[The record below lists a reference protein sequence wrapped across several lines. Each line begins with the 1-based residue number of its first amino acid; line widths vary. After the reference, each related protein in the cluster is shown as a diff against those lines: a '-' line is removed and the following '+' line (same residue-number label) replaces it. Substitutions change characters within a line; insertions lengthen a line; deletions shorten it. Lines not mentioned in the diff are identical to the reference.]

1 MSKMTVLEMTQDI
14 LSDMNSDE
22 VNTINATL
30 ESAQVAQIIKSTYFN
45 IIDGKDYPHLKELF
59 RLDAG
64 TSTRPTHMAIP
75 ETIIDVEWV
84 KYNTKKLSGDKDLF
98 IKIKYK
104 TPDEFLYILEQ
115 RDSTDTTN
123 IKVVTDPSNITLNIN
138 KTKVPLYYTSFD
150 DETIVMDGYIA
161 TLETNLQQS
170 KTNCFGKKSVTFT
183 VSDSFIPDLPVQMFT
198 YLLAEAKS
206 TAFVVLKQMAN
217 PKAEQAAVSQKRR
230 MSQET
235 FKIKNGITFPN
246 FGRK

>member
-22 VNTINATL
+22 VNSISATL
-30 ESAQVAQIIKSTYFN
+30 EATQVAQIIKSTYFN
-45 IIDGKDYPHLKELF
+45 IVEGKDLAHLKELF
-59 RLDAG
+59 RLDSG

-84 KYNTKKLSGDKDLF
+84 KYNTKKTSSAKDLF
-98 IKIKYK
+98 TKIIYK

-150 DETIVMDGYIA
+150 DENIVMDGYIA

-170 KTNCFGKKSVTFT
+170 KTNCFGRKAPTFT
-183 VSDSFIPDLPVQMFT
+183 LSNTFTPDLPVQMFT
-198 YLLAEAKS
+198 SLLAEAKS
-206 TAFVVLKQMAN
+206 NCFLTLKQMPN
-217 PKAEQAAVSQKRR
+217 QKAEQTSISQKRK
-230 MSQET
+230 MAQEA
-235 FKIKNGITFPN
+235 FKLKNGITYPN

>member
-22 VNTINATL
+22 VNSISATL
-30 ESAQVAQIIKSTYFN
+30 EATQVAQIIKSTYFN
-45 IIDGKDYPHLKELF
+45 IVEGKDLAHLKELF
-59 RLDAG
+59 RLDSG

-84 KYNTKKLSGDKDLF
+84 KYNTKKTSSAKDLF
-98 IKIKYK
+98 TKMIYK

-150 DETIVMDGYIA
+150 DENIVMDGYIA

-170 KTNCFGKKSVTFT
+170 KTNCFGKKAPTFT
-183 VSDSFIPDLPVQMFT
+183 LSNTFTPDLPVQMFT

-206 TAFVVLKQMAN
+206 NCFLTLKQMPN
-217 PKAEQAAVSQKRR
+217 QKAEQTSISQKRK
-230 MSQET
+230 MAQEA
-235 FKIKNGITFPN
+235 FKLKNGITYPN

>member
-30 ESAQVAQIIKSTYFN
+30 ESAQEAQIIKSTYFN

-84 KYNTKKLSGDKDLF
+84 KYNTKKTSSAKDLF
-98 IKIKYK
+98 TKMIYK

-150 DETIVMDGYIA
+150 DENIVMDGYIA

-170 KTNCFGKKSVTFT
+170 KTNCFGRKAPTFT
-183 VSDSFIPDLPVQMFT
+183 LSNTFTPDLPVQMFT

-206 TAFVVLKQMAN
+206 NCFLTLKQMPN
-217 PKAEQAAVSQKRR
+217 QKAEQTSISQKRK
-230 MSQET
+230 MAQEA
-235 FKIKNGITFPN
+235 FKLKNGITYPN

>member
-22 VNTINATL
+22 VNSISATL
-30 ESAQVAQIIKSTYFN
+30 EATQVAQIIKSTYFN
-45 IIDGKDYPHLKELF
+45 IVEGKDLAHLKELF
-59 RLDAG
+59 RLDSG

-98 IKIKYK
+98 TKIKYK

-170 KTNCFGKKSVTFT
+170 KTNCFGKKAPTFT
-183 VSDSFIPDLPVQMFT
+183 LSNTFTPDLPVQMFT

-206 TAFVVLKQMAN
+206 NCFLTLKQMPN
-217 PKAEQAAVSQKRR
+217 QKAEQTSISQKRK
-230 MSQET
+230 MAQEA
-235 FKIKNGITFPN
+235 FKLKNGITYPN

>member
-22 VNTINATL
+22 VNSISATL
-30 ESAQVAQIIKSTYFN
+30 EATQVAQIIKSTYFN
-45 IIDGKDYPHLKELF
+45 IVEGKDLAHLKELF
-59 RLDAG
+59 RLDSG

-84 KYNTKKLSGDKDLF
+84 KYNTKKTSSAKDLF
-98 IKIKYK
+98 TKIIYK

-150 DETIVMDGYIA
+150 DENIVMDGYIA

-170 KTNCFGKKSVTFT
+170 KTNCFGKKAPTFT
-183 VSDSFIPDLPVQMFT
+183 LSNTFTPDLPVQMFT
-198 YLLAEAKS
+198 SLLAEAKS
-206 TAFVVLKQMAN
+206 NCFLTLKQMPN
-217 PKAEQAAVSQKRR
+217 QKAEQTSISQKRK
-230 MSQET
+230 MAQEA
-235 FKIKNGITFPN
+235 FKLKNGITYPN

>member
-45 IIDGKDYPHLKELF
+45 IIDGKDFPHLKELF

-84 KYNTKKLSGDKDLF
+84 KYNTKKTSSAKDLF
-98 IKIKYK
+98 TKMIYK

-170 KTNCFGKKSVTFT
+170 KTNCFGKKAPTFT
-183 VSDSFIPDLPVQMFT
+183 LSNTFTPDLPVQMFT

-206 TAFVVLKQMAN
+206 NCFLTLKQMPN
-217 PKAEQAAVSQKRR
+217 QKAEQTSISQKRK
-230 MSQET
+230 MAQEA
-235 FKIKNGITFPN
+235 FKLKNGITYPN

>member
-1 MSKMTVLEMTQDI
+1 MAKMTVLEMTQDI

-45 IIDGKDYPHLKELF
+45 IIEGKDFPHLKELF

-84 KYNTKKLSGDKDLF
+84 KYNTKKTSSAKDLF
-98 IKIKYK
+98 TKMIYK

-138 KTKVPLYYTSFD
+138 KTKVPRYWTSFD
-150 DETIVMDGYIA
+150 DENIVMDGYIA

-183 VSDSFIPDLPVQMFT
+183 VSDTFIPDLPVQMFT

-217 PKAEQAAVSQKRR
+217 PKAEQTAVTQKRR

-235 FKIKNGITFPN
+235 FRLKNGITYPN